1 MEQSSMERT
10 KHTFLGIDLG
20 TSAMK
25 LVLIDA
31 DKNVLAQIVEEYQAA
46 RPERGF
52 CEIDPE
58 VWYDCMISAMER
70 ILNRCDRSRIRGIG
84 VTGQMH
90 TLVVLDELGRPVR
103 PAIMW
108 NDIRTRDLLPELKA
122 RIRDFPEGEYLS
134 RTISTGSPAASLYWM
149 RLNEPDRFKRI
160 RKFLIGPDYLVYRL
174 TGRYGTD
181 YCEASTSCLYQIRE
195 KRWSPEMR
203 EMIGLKKEVYPQIRG
218 SVLAAG
224 TLCPELAKRFGL
236 HRETDV
242 LTGTGDNPATAIS
255 TGCLGR
261 GYPVISLGTSG
272 VIMMP
277 VSTLQEN
284 AKGKTI
290 LFSFDDHSYSYLV
303 QGAVQ
308 SNGSTLDWWVRKI
321 MEEKDFQA
329 VDSLIDIERS
339 AASGVIFY
347 PHLMGDKTLYADPGL
362 RGSFIGLSTETDRSD
377 MLYAVIRGL
386 CFSFRELAEKMRL
399 PLNRYGSVKVV
410 GGGSKSRVWMQT
422 LANVLNIRI
431 EQMDGMTGPAFGIA
445 LLAACRCNPF
455 DSPERISEGAVKIES
470 CFEPQPGAVAACEVQ
485 YEKYLRMQ
493 KGLAF
498 IMEGTDVLE

>member
-1 MEQSSMERT
+1 MEQI

-31 DKNVLAQIVEEYQAA
+31 EKKVLAQLTEEYQAA
-46 RPERGF
+46 QPERGF
-52 CEIDPE
+52 SEIDPE
-58 VWYDCMISAMER
+58 IWYSCMLSAMER
-70 ILNRCDRSRIRGIG
+70 ILKQCDRSRLRGIG

-90 TLVVLDELGRPVR
+90 TLVVLDEEGNPLR

-108 NDIRTRDLLPELKA
+108 NDIRSKDLIPKLKGQ
-122 RIRDFPEGEYLS
+122 IKKFPEGDYLS
-134 RTISTGSPAASLYWM
+134 RTISTGSPAANLYWM
-149 RLNEPDRFKRI
+149 KENEPEQYKRI

-174 TGRYGTD
+174 TGHCGTD

-195 KRWSPEMR
+195 KKWSPQMQNMLGLQNEM
-203 EMIGLKKEVYPQIRG
+203 YPEIRG

-224 TLCPELAKRFGL
+224 KLRRELAERFSL
-236 HRETDV
+236 HPDTDV

-272 VIMMP
+272 VFMMP
-277 VSTLQEN
+277 VATLQEN
-284 AKGKTI
+284 AKGKMI
-290 LFSFDDHSYSYLV
+290 LFSFDDKSYSYLV

-308 SNGSTLDWWVRKI
+308 SNGSTFDWWVRGI
-321 MEEKDFQA
+321 MEEDFSS
-329 VDSLIDIERS
+329 VDSLIDADRS
-339 AASGVIFY
+339 SVSGVIFY
-347 PHLMGDKTLYADPGL
+347 PHLMGDKTLYADPNI

-377 MLYAVIRGL
+377 MLYAVIEGL

-399 PLNRYGSVKVV
+399 PLRRFGSVKVV

-431 EQMDGMTGPAFGIA
+431 EQMDGMIGPAFGIA
-445 LLAACRCNPF
+445 LLSAYHYGCF
-455 DSPERISEGAVKIES
+455 DSLEQISEGMVNIKN
-470 CFEPQPGAVAACEVQ
+470 CFEPQPEAVISCQER
-485 YEKYLRMQ
+485 YGKYLRIRR
-493 KGLAF
+493 GLRY
-498 IMEGTDVLE
+498 IMEGSDLP